1 MSRRKYWWAGA
12 IGSVA
17 VAIGIIWRDRT
28 PSRPPTL
35 SAEYHIAVESVH
47 LQIVKGQANNGFN
60 DVSGRPLV
68 PIDMAYSITLKNDT
82 AYPLEVIKPRMQAQ
96 PILRRTFQREDGY
109 DVFTHPTQLL
119 RSFGGMYVLLKPHRS
134 NTLMLKYE
142 LGYSVATQH
151 APALTPGALAKI
163 QQDALNAVLTIV
175 AARPANIRY
184 YFPPRPS
191 VALAKGAPSDVL
203 HLDLGH
209 KH

>member
-1 MSRRKYWWAGA
+1 
-12 IGSVA
+12 
-17 VAIGIIWRDRT
+17 
-28 PSRPPTL
+28 
-35 SAEYHIAVESVH
+35 
-47 LQIVKGQANNGFN
+47 
-60 DVSGRPLV
+60 
-68 PIDMAYSITLKNDT
+68 
-82 AYPLEVIKPRMQAQ
+82 MQAQ

-109 DVFTHPTQLL
+109 DVFTHSTQLL
-119 RSFGGMYVLLKPHRS
+119 RSFGGMYVLLKPYRS

-151 APALTPGALAKI
+151 APALSPGALAKI

-175 AARPANIRY
+175 ATRPANIRY
-184 YFPPRPS
+184 YFPPRPP